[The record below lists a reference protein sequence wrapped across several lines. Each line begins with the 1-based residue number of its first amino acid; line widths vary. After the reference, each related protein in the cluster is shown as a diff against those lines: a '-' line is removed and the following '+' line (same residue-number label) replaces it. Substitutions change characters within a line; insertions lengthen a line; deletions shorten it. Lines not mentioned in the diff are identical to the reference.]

1 MSSNRRDLIRMTDEE
16 MRLFIEEQKS
26 LQVSCV
32 GSDGWPHLTT
42 LWFAVVDER
51 IVFETYTRSQKILN
65 LQRNPHITIL
75 LEDGIV
81 YEKLR
86 GVMIKGKA
94 VLESKPEN
102 VEKYAKAVMIR
113 NQPEIGEEILS
124 EAAKQMSLKRTAVI
138 VEPHEIISWDHTKL
152 GGTY

>member
-16 MRLFIEEQKS
+16 MKLFIEEQKS
-26 LQVSCV
+26 LQVSCM

>member
-16 MRLFIEEQKS
+16 MKLFIQEQKS
-26 LQVSCV
+26 LQVSCM
-32 GSDGWPHLTT
+32 GPDGWPHLTT
-42 LWFAVVDER
+42 LWFAVVDQR

-65 LQRNPHITIL
+65 LQRNPNVTIL

-138 VEPHEIISWDHTKL
+138 IEPREIISWDHTKL

>member
-16 MRLFIEEQKS
+16 MKIFIEEQKS
-26 LQVSCV
+26 LQVSCM
-32 GSDGWPHLTT
+32 GPDGWPHLTT
-42 LWFAVVDER
+42 LWFAVVDQR

-65 LQRNPHITIL
+65 LQRNPNVTIL

-138 VEPHEIISWDHTKL
+138 IEPREIISWDHTKL

>member
-1 MSSNRRDLIRMTDEE
+1 MNSNRRDLIRMTDEE

-32 GSDGWPHLTT
+32 GSDGWPQLTT
-42 LWFAVVDER
+42 LWFAVVDQR

-65 LQRNPHITIL
+65 LQRNPHITVL
-75 LEDGIV
+75 LEDGTV

-94 VLESKPEN
+94 ILESQPEN

-113 NQPEIGEEILS
+113 NQPEYGEEILS

-138 VEPHEIISWDHTKL
+138 VEPHEVVSWDHTKL
-152 GGTY
+152 EGKY

>member
-1 MSSNRRDLIRMTDEE
+1 MNSSRRDLIRMTDEE
-16 MRLFIEEQKS
+16 MKLFIEEQKS

-42 LWFAVVDER
+42 LWFAVVDQR

-65 LQRNPHITIL
+65 LQRDPHITVL
-75 LEDGIV
+75 LEDGTV
-81 YEKLR
+81 DEKLR

-94 VLESKPEN
+94 TLESEPEN

-113 NQPEIGEEILS
+113 NQPEYGEEILS

-138 VEPHEIISWDHTKL
+138 VEPHEVVSWDHTKL

>member
-1 MSSNRRDLIRMTDEE
+1 MNSNRRDLIRMTDEE

-42 LWFAVVDER
+42 LWFAVVDQK

-65 LQRNPHITIL
+65 LQRNPHITVL
-75 LEDGIV
+75 LEDGTV

-86 GVMIKGKA
+86 GVMIKGEA
-94 VLESKPEN
+94 ILESKPEN

-113 NQPEIGEEILS
+113 NQPEYGEEILS
-124 EAAKQMSLKRTAVI
+124 EAGKQMSLKRTAVI
-138 VEPHEIISWDHTKL
+138 VEPNEVVSWDHTKL